1 MKILSITAGAAGMY
15 CGSCSRDNGLAVE
28 LLKRGHD
35 VTLIPLYTPSTTD
48 EANVSRDRVL
58 FGGISIYLQQH
69 LALFRKTPRFLD
81 RLWDLP
87 AVINAFASRSLS
99 TDPKLLGDLMI
110 SMLEGDRGV
119 LRKEFAKF
127 LEWIADEPVP
137 DVVNLPNSLL
147 IGLARP
153 LRDALQRPV
162 CCTLQGED
170 LFLTGLVEPYRS
182 RALELIRRQVHDV
195 DCFVAV
201 SEWYVPVMSELLRIP
216 RSRIAVVPLGINMTG
231 YVRPAR
237 GTELGTSHEP
247 PSPFH
252 VGYFAR
258 IAPEKGLHVLADAYQ
273 RFRRRIGS
281 APVRLDAAG
290 YLSRA
295 HAGYL
300 EIVRRS
306 LDKAGLGD
314 EFTYHGAVDRDGKL
328 AFLRSL
334 DVLSVPATYD
344 EPKGVFLL
352 EAMASGVPVV
362 QPRRGAFTEIV
373 EKTGGGL
380 LVAPDDPEALA
391 DGIYA
396 LWHDR
401 SVAKSLGQRGF
412 DGVREHYDI
421 VGSTDR
427 LLAVY
432 QSVVEHGA
440 SDTRPPERAVSI
452 TASR

>member
-35 VTLIPLYTPSTTD
+35 VTLVPIYTPSTTD
-48 EANVSRDRVL
+48 ETNVSRDRVL

-81 RLWDLP
+81 RLWDSP
-87 AVINAFASRSLS
+87 AVISAFASRSLS

-127 LEWIADEPVP
+127 LEWLADEPLP
-137 DVVNLPNSLL
+137 DLVNLPNSLL
-147 IGLARP
+147 IGLAGP
-153 LRDALQRPV
+153 LGQALQRPV

-170 LFLTGLVEPYRS
+170 LFLEGLIEPYRS
-182 RALELIRRQVHDV
+182 RALALIRSQVQHV
-195 DCFVAV
+195 DRFIAV
-201 SEWYVPVMSELLRIP
+201 SEAYVPVMSELLRVP
-216 RSRIAVVPLGINMTG
+216 SNRIAVVPLGINMAG
-231 YVRPAR
+231 YERRRAADDVFR
-237 GTELGTSHEP
+237 
-247 PSPFH
+247 

-273 RFRRRIGS
+273 RFRRQTGA
-281 APVRLDAAG
+281 APVRLEAAG
-290 YLSRA
+290 YLPRA
-295 HAGYL
+295 EAGYL
-300 EIVRRS
+300 EGVRRS
-306 LDKAGLGD
+306 LENAGLGG
-314 EFTYHGAVDRDGKL
+314 EFTYRGAVDRDGKL
-328 AFLRSL
+328 AFLRSV

-362 QPRRGAFTEIV
+362 QPRRGAFTEII

-380 LVAPDDPEALA
+380 LVAPDDADALA
-391 DGIYA
+391 DGLYA
-396 LWHDR
+396 LWQDR
-401 SVAKSLGQRGF
+401 SLGETLGARGF
-412 DGVREHYDI
+412 NGVREHYD
-421 VGSTDR
+421 VRCAADR
-427 LLAVY
+427 LLEVY
-432 QSVVEHGA
+432 EQVLKV
-440 SDTRPPERAVSI
+440 PEVPRIREVPKVRQA
-452 TASR
+452 